1 MSKDTR
7 TTLMYSRK
15 LEFSEFNSLI
25 PLQNGLIYGFFQI
38 PLHKNR
44 NIKQDLSFP
53 SDDKT
58 PLLRYEMNR
67 FLITL
72 VALVSLCAVFTSA
85 YAADT
90 ASSAVLPYEDWLKTI
105 QKSLTGPVAFS
116 VSIIGIISCGVTLI
130 FTGGEINRFMK
141 TLVYLVFVMTLLVG
155 ANSFMS
161 SVFNG
166 ATLAKS
172 DRGERIVNRVF
183 SDYSRQC
190 SLKHVS
196 SDFMFLNFCSP
207 VDEDK
212 ALA

>member
-1 MSKDTR
+1 
-7 TTLMYSRK
+7 
-15 LEFSEFNSLI
+15 
-25 PLQNGLIYGFFQI
+25 
-38 PLHKNR
+38 
-44 NIKQDLSFP
+44 
-53 SDDKT
+53 
-58 PLLRYEMNR
+58 MNR
-67 FLITL
+67 FFIAL
-72 VALVSLCAVFTSA
+72 VALVSLCAVFSSA

-141 TLVYLVFVMTLLVG
+141 SVVYLVFVMTLLVG

-166 ATLAKS
+166 ATIAYS
-172 DRGERIVNRVF
+172 DKEDRVVNRVY
-183 SDYSRQC
+183 SDYSRHC
-190 SLKHVS
+190 TLSHIS
-196 SDFMFLNFCSP
+196 SDFNRQNFCIP
-207 VDEDK
+207 AEDNR

>member
-1 MSKDTR
+1 
-7 TTLMYSRK
+7 
-15 LEFSEFNSLI
+15 
-25 PLQNGLIYGFFQI
+25 
-38 PLHKNR
+38 
-44 NIKQDLSFP
+44 
-53 SDDKT
+53 
-58 PLLRYEMNR
+58 MNR

-72 VALVSLCAVFTSA
+72 VALVSLCTVMTSA

-141 TLVYLVFVMTLLVG
+141 SVVYLVFVMTLLVG

-166 ATLAKS
+166 ATIANS
-172 DRGERIVNRVF
+172 DNKDRVVNRVF

-190 SLKHVS
+190 IFNHIS
-196 SDFMFLNFCSP
+196 SAFKRQNICLPAD
-207 VDEDK
+207 DYK

>member
-1 MSKDTR
+1 
-7 TTLMYSRK
+7 
-15 LEFSEFNSLI
+15 
-25 PLQNGLIYGFFQI
+25 
-38 PLHKNR
+38 
-44 NIKQDLSFP
+44 
-53 SDDKT
+53 
-58 PLLRYEMNR
+58 MNR

-72 VALVSLCAVFTSA
+72 VSLVSLIAVISSA

-130 FTGGEINRFMK
+130 FTGGEINRFMRSV
-141 TLVYLVFVMTLLVG
+141 VYLVFVMTLLVG

-172 DRGERIVNRVF
+172 SADSERVVNRDY
-183 SDYSRQC
+183 SDYSRNC
-190 SLKHVS
+190 HMNYINSEFHKLKVCDSLEEKRA
-196 SDFMFLNFCSP
+196 
-207 VDEDK
+207 E
-212 ALA
+212 A

>member
-1 MSKDTR
+1 
-7 TTLMYSRK
+7 
-15 LEFSEFNSLI
+15 
-25 PLQNGLIYGFFQI
+25 
-38 PLHKNR
+38 
-44 NIKQDLSFP
+44 
-53 SDDKT
+53 
-58 PLLRYEMNR
+58 MNR

-72 VALVSLCAVFTSA
+72 VALVSLCTVMTSA

-141 TLVYLVFVMTLLVG
+141 SVVYLVFVMTLLVG

-166 ATLAKS
+166 ATIALS
-172 DRGERIVNRVF
+172 DNKERVVNRVF
-183 SDYSRQC
+183 SDYSRHC
-190 SLKHVS
+190 TFKHIS
-196 SDFMFLNFCSP
+196 SDFKKHNLCLP
-207 VDEDK
+207 ADDDK